1 MSLLRIAPFLHKTT
15 ARGNGHSM
23 VSAVALSVDAIERSW
38 LGLCMGVFSA
48 PGSTAGDGQRER
60 RERLF
65 WGRGVGAVNCAF
77 GRTWEKKGLSEQPDG
92 ASWKSVRLPCH
103 SCHRVRDLD
112 VT

>member
-77 GRTWEKKGLSEQPDG
+77 GRTWEKKGLSEQPNG
-92 ASWKSVRLPCH
+92 ASWKSVLLACH
-103 SCHRVRDLD
+103 RDLD

>member
-65 WGRGVGAVNCAF
+65 LGKRRRCCQLRFRPNVGKEGPV
-77 GRTWEKKGLSEQPDG
+77 
-92 ASWKSVRLPCH
+92 
-103 SCHRVRDLD
+103 
-112 VT
+112 